1 VPIRVVADAELKSV
15 PVVIARAAPAPAP
28 EPPAPAFAV
37 DRQLLTN
44 TVVAGA
50 VAASLLVLATLGFWR
65 WGATLRRDCPWC
77 ASKISKSAHTC
88 SHCFRV
94 V

>member
-1 VPIRVVADAELKSV
+1 
-15 PVVIARAAPAPAP
+15 
-28 EPPAPAFAV
+28 
-37 DRQLLTN
+37 LLTN

-50 VAASLLVLATLGFWR
+50 VAASLLILATLGFWR

-77 ASKISKSAHTC
+77 GSKISKAAHTC
-88 SHCFRV
+88 SRCFRV